1 MKNIIKRVLKEFVES
16 KDVTLLEIF
25 IDPYD
30 LILSEGKS
38 FVKIPNGTESVL
50 LRKIE
55 SYYNWPPTVNK
66 IWCSDIKEK
75 FKEGIPIKSCL
86 KKFELSLTNHWIQR
100 LFRTSEDDYKLLNPR
115 TGNVGKFYNPS
126 IVNPDIFEGIEL
138 FFNSKDKIN
147 DFIDNSK
154 NWIPLSSK
162 FIILKSK
169 TYQTIIELKKMD
181 QGSYRV
187 IFITQIKGVPFFDT
201 PELKKSRLI
210 K

>member
-16 KDVTLLEIF
+16 KDVTLQEIF
-25 IDPYD
+25 IDPYN

-126 IVNPDIFEGIEL
+126 IVNPDIFVIIT
-138 FFNSKDKIN
+138 FIFNFLIYWN
-147 DFIDNSK
+147 IR
-154 NWIPLSSK
+154 
-162 FIILKSK
+162 II
-169 TYQTIIELKKMD
+169 
-181 QGSYRV
+181 
-187 IFITQIKGVPFFDT
+187 F
-201 PELKKSRLI
+201 
-210 K
+210 

>member
-1 MKNIIKRVLKEFVES
+1 
-16 KDVTLLEIF
+16 
-25 IDPYD
+25 
-30 LILSEGKS
+30 
-38 FVKIPNGTESVL
+38 
-50 LRKIE
+50 
-55 SYYNWPPTVNK
+55 
-66 IWCSDIKEK
+66 
-75 FKEGIPIKSCL
+75 
-86 KKFELSLTNHWIQR
+86 

-162 FIILKSK
+162 FMILKSK